1 MTKEYYKNLT
11 ITTQNGLLIAEW
23 HNQKNNEES
32 K

>member
-11 ITTQNGLLIAEW
+11 ITTYKGQLIAEW